1 MRQVPE
7 IEEWLDQVLQ
17 GKREAFQRI
26 VREYSL
32 PLRSYLAAQVYHLD
46 DADDL
51 AQDVFIAAYRSLHA
65 FRRGDDFG
73 AWLRGIARNKLY
85 GHLRSKARREK
96 TLARFRA
103 EIAHTVEADLERAA
117 SGDGPGTIEILLHC
131 IGRLPEKMRRVVR
144 AGLDG
149 DKPSVLA
156 EELLTSVGAIYTLH
170 YRANKLLRECMQ
182 KELD

>member
-1 MRQVPE
+1 MLHVAE
-7 IEEWLDQVLQ
+7 IEELLDQVLQ

-32 PLRSYLAAQVYHLD
+32 PLRSYIAAQVYHLD

-51 AQDVFIAAYRSLHA
+51 AQDVFLAAYRSLNT

-96 TLARFRA
+96 TLALFRA
-103 EIAHTVEADLERAA
+103 EFARAVEADLERAVSA
-117 SGDGPGTIEILLHC
+117 DVPGTIEILLHC
-131 IGRLPEKMRRVVR
+131 IARLPEKMRRVVR

-149 DKPSVLA
+149 DRLSGLA
-156 EELLTSVGAIYTLH
+156 EEFLTSVGAIYTLH
-170 YRANKLLRECMQ
+170 YRAVKLLRECMQ

>member
-1 MRQVPE
+1 MLDPTELQVL
-7 IEEWLDQVLQ
+7 IDQVLN

-26 VREYSL
+26 VREFSL

-46 DADDL
+46 DVDDL
-51 AQDVFIAAYRSLHA
+51 AQDVLIAAYRSLST

-85 GHLRSKARREK
+85 GHLRSKARRER
-96 TLARFRA
+96 TLARLREEVARA
-103 EIAHTVEADLERAA
+103 VESDLERAA
-117 SGDGPGTIEILLHC
+117 SEDDRGTIEILLHC
-131 IGRLPEKMRRVVR
+131 ISRLPEKMRRVVR

-156 EELLTSVGAIYTLH
+156 EELVTSVGAIYNLH
-170 YRANKLLRECMQ
+170 YRANKRLRECLR
-182 KELD
+182 KELS